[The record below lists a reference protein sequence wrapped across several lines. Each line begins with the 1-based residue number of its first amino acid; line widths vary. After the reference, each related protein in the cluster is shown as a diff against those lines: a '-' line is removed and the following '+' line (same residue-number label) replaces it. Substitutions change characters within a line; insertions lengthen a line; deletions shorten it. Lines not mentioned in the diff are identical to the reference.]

1 MFSMTP
7 RKTELDTE
15 IERLHG
21 LPLGEFTAARN
32 ALAKRL
38 RKGGDADAAD
48 AANAADYVQA
58 LPKPTASAWAVN
70 ELFQREPEKMESLLA
85 AGRQARSAQGQTIA
99 GRGAEALRTA
109 LREARALVDDLRRRA
124 VDILSEAGRAPG
136 GPLVDRVGTNLQALA
151 FSPAAAEAARR
162 GWLSADLDPPGFE
175 VLAGLQLAAVPE
187 RKPTPKAKEGKAA
200 QETKEAK
207 EPKAARKREER
218 EEEARK
224 RDAEKADR
232 ERRERE
238 EEARR
243 ERVKRARAGVQEA
256 ESRADFLR
264 RKAEQAGRV
273 AEEASRRA
281 EEAGQAAAE
290 AQERF
295 EEAEAALAQ
304 AREELE
310 AADGPKEKPSRP
322 QRKREGSR

>member
-1 MFSMTP
+1 MAP

-21 LPLGEFTAARN
+21 LPLGEFTGARN

-38 RKGGDADAAD
+38 RKAGDAD
-48 AANAADYVQA
+48 AADYVQA

-70 ELFQREPEKMESLLA
+70 ELFQREPERMETLLA
-85 AGRQARSAQGQTIA
+85 AGRQARSAQGQTIS
-99 GRGAEALRTA
+99 GRGTEALRSA
-109 LREARALVDDLRRRA
+109 LREARGLVDDLRRRA
-124 VDILSEAGRAPG
+124 VEILSEAGRAPG
-136 GPLVDRVGTNLQALA
+136 GPIVDRVGTNLQALA
-151 FSPAAAEAARR
+151 FSPASAEAAQR

-175 VLAGLQLAAVPE
+175 VLAGLQLAAVPA
-187 RKPTPKAKEGKAA
+187 RKPEPRPAAQAAPKAKEK
-200 QETKEAK
+200 AK
-207 EPKAARKREER
+207 EKAKPGADAKRAKQ

-224 RDAEKADR
+224 QDEEKAAR

-238 EEARR
+238 EAAQR

-264 RKAEQAGRV
+264 RKAEQAERV
-273 AEEASRRA
+273 AAEASRRA

-290 AQERF
+290 ARERF
-295 EEAEAALAQ
+295 EEADAALTQ

-310 AADGPKEKPSRP
+310 AARAPSKDEPKEKPSRP
-322 QRKREGSR
+322 RGRREGSR